1 MFWVCDLFSVK
12 LISRKNNNKIL
23 SLKLWINLIFLSQFF
38 FYGCD
43 EFLEDIGFVLFA
55 FFNVIWATLYLESW
69 KRKSS
74 ELAYTWCTADQ
85 RDELLV
91 EPRPQFK
98 VWFHSTLKVSSY
110 VLFSSNHNIHKSS
123 CCLCLWAS
131 DALIHIFY

>member
-1 MFWVCDLFSVK
+1 MFWVCDVFFREIGFANFFVK
-12 LISRKNNNKIL
+12 LISRKNNNKILL

-98 VWFHSTLKVSSY
+98 VWFHSTLKVSWY

-123 CCLCLWAS
+123 CDLC
-131 DALIHIFY
+131 F